1 VTSRPS
7 PGIYDRLLDQDLKE
21 LLARYPELR
30 PLFGKLETEEQ
41 PSRYAEFVSQVLKQ
55 ALLEESDPERRR
67 SLCNR
72 IIDLLS
78 EPAGTNSKSH
88 IEHRK
93 LIQNPEPLLLEIT
106 PPHYAGSGIP
116 RPRTSM
122 VESSLFTGSPRE
134 PQLVQELLE
143 EMRSA
148 DAVDILVSFIKW
160 SGLRLL
166 MPGFEDLKVRRVPV
180 RLITTSYMGASDVPA
195 IEWLA
200 RELPDARIRISYDSQ
215 RTRLHAKAWHFRRD
229 SGFSTAYIG
238 SANMSHAAMTS
249 GLEWNLKVTSQDL
262 GHILE
267 KFSAEFETYWHSR
280 EFLPYDSADPVPFR
294 QAIERARKAD
304 GAGPAVFFD
313 LQPHPFQERILE
325 KLTLERTSR
334 QCFKN
339 LVIAATGT
347 GKTVIAAFDYER
359 FRRDNRGQARLLFI
373 AHRQEIL
380 EQALFTFRQVLRDAG
395 FGEML
400 AGSHEAVRMEH
411 LFCSIQMMT
420 SRQLWNQVESSFYD
434 YIVVDEAHH
443 GTAASYRPLFDHF
456 KPEILL
462 GLTATPER
470 MDGGN
475 VAADFHHRFAAEI
488 RLPEAL
494 EEKLLCPFHYFGV
507 ADPVD
512 ISKDHFWRNGRYDD
526 RALEKVYTGDDVL
539 AKMRVDTIVR
549 ALDRYEPARE
559 TIKGIG
565 FCVTIRHARF
575 MADAFNRR
583 GIVSAAYVSDVDG
596 DRCDS
601 LLAKLRSGQL
611 AFLFTVDKFTE
622 GVDVPEINMVLFL
635 RPTQSLTV
643 FLQQLGRGLRHAP
656 EKECLTVLDFVG
668 QVHRKYRMD
677 LRLKALLPRHRYGI
691 DQEVAQ
697 DFPHLPAGCAI
708 QFDRISKGYVLE
720 NIRANL
726 RNLAAQV
733 PERLQT
739 FTSETGQALTF
750 GNFVQHHDYE
760 PERLLVSDTWTGWK
774 ARAQLAP
781 APSDPDLAWLK
792 RSLVRAASVSGP
804 GEIGRL
810 RQIIG
815 RLASGD
821 VSGALDLAG
830 DQANAV
836 YYRLWGDRAGRFA
849 IADLS
854 DAFHR
859 LTQNPSILRDME
871 EILAWARDVSPVAG
885 VVPDLPF
892 PCSLELHAQFSV
904 TDILAA
910 FDRATL
916 ASAGQR
922 GTGVLHFRDI
932 KAYAL
937 LITFQKTEKEF
948 SPTTMYA
955 DYPISRSLLHWESQS
970 STALDSPTG
979 QNLVHHQTRGYTILV
994 FARPKKKHNNRT
1006 VPFVFLGP
1014 ARHVSHQKERPI
1026 QMVWE
1031 LNFPM
1036 PVEMFEE
1043 NRQGG

>member
-1 VTSRPS
+1 VGNPLTSRPS
-7 PGIYDRLLDQDLKE
+7 PGIYDRLLDQHLKE

-67 SLCNR
+67 GLCNR

-78 EPAGTNSKSH
+78 EPAGTNRKSH
-88 IEHRK
+88 LEHRK

-106 PPHYAGSGIP
+106 PHHYAGSGIP

-166 MPGFEDLKVRRVPV
+166 MPGFEDLKDRRVPV

-262 GHILE
+262 GHILV

-280 EFLPYDSADPVPFR
+280 EFLPYDWADPVPFR
-294 QAIERARKAD
+294 QAIERARKTD

-334 QCFKN
+334 HCFKN

-411 LFCSIQMMT
+411 LFCSIRMMT

-456 KPEILL
+456 FCRCGKYKHMGGTKP
-462 GLTATPER
+462 
-470 MDGGN
+470 
-475 VAADFHHRFAAEI
+475 
-488 RLPEAL
+488 
-494 EEKLLCPFHYFGV
+494 
-507 ADPVD
+507 
-512 ISKDHFWRNGRYDD
+512 
-526 RALEKVYTGDDVL
+526 
-539 AKMRVDTIVR
+539 
-549 ALDRYEPARE
+549 
-559 TIKGIG
+559 
-565 FCVTIRHARF
+565 
-575 MADAFNRR
+575 
-583 GIVSAAYVSDVDG
+583 
-596 DRCDS
+596 
-601 LLAKLRSGQL
+601 
-611 AFLFTVDKFTE
+611 
-622 GVDVPEINMVLFL
+622 
-635 RPTQSLTV
+635 
-643 FLQQLGRGLRHAP
+643 
-656 EKECLTVLDFVG
+656 
-668 QVHRKYRMD
+668 
-677 LRLKALLPRHRYGI
+677 
-691 DQEVAQ
+691 
-697 DFPHLPAGCAI
+697 
-708 QFDRISKGYVLE
+708 
-720 NIRANL
+720 
-726 RNLAAQV
+726 
-733 PERLQT
+733 
-739 FTSETGQALTF
+739 
-750 GNFVQHHDYE
+750 
-760 PERLLVSDTWTGWK
+760 
-774 ARAQLAP
+774 
-781 APSDPDLAWLK
+781 
-792 RSLVRAASVSGP
+792 
-804 GEIGRL
+804 
-810 RQIIG
+810 
-815 RLASGD
+815 
-821 VSGALDLAG
+821 
-830 DQANAV
+830 
-836 YYRLWGDRAGRFA
+836 
-849 IADLS
+849 
-854 DAFHR
+854 
-859 LTQNPSILRDME
+859 
-871 EILAWARDVSPVAG
+871 
-885 VVPDLPF
+885 
-892 PCSLELHAQFSV
+892 
-904 TDILAA
+904 
-910 FDRATL
+910 
-916 ASAGQR
+916 
-922 GTGVLHFRDI
+922 
-932 KAYAL
+932 
-937 LITFQKTEKEF
+937 
-948 SPTTMYA
+948 
-955 DYPISRSLLHWESQS
+955 
-970 STALDSPTG
+970 
-979 QNLVHHQTRGYTILV
+979 
-994 FARPKKKHNNRT
+994 
-1006 VPFVFLGP
+1006 
-1014 ARHVSHQKERPI
+1014 
-1026 QMVWE
+1026 
-1031 LNFPM
+1031 
-1036 PVEMFEE
+1036 
-1043 NRQGG
+1043 